1 MKYVNTRNNLKV
13 SGNEIGTTELHKFKV
28 SENVKI

>member
-13 SGNEIGTTELHKFKV
+13 SGNEIGTTELHNFRNSKFLKM
-28 SENVKI
+28 